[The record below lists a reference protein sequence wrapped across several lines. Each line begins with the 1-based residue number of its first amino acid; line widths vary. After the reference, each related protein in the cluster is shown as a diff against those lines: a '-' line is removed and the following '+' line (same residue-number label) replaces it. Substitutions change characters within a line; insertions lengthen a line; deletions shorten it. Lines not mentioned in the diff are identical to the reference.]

1 MTIYYQDKRVTL
13 YHGDCIDVLRTLPES
28 SVDAVVTD
36 PPYGICGH
44 ETCHAFASWTPLP
57 VSNVTPIAKAT
68 AAHAD
73 SWANRE
79 ESTWI
84 DKM

>member
-1 MTIYYQDKRVTL
+1 MTTADQRAQTCPACDADPHAAPSRY
-13 YHGDCIDVLRTLPES
+13 CAPLRC
-28 SVDAVVTD
+28 
-36 PPYGICGH
+36 YCGH